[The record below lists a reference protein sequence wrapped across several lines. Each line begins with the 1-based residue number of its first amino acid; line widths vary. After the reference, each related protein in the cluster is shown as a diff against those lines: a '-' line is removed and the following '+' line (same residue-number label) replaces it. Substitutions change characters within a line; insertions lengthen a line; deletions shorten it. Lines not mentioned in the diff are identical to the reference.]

1 MTEQNRDIEAD
12 SLTDAQRWRGLAVV
26 MVSAVTVGMTLGMT
40 IPLIALSMTA
50 AGAGAALVGINA
62 AMPALAVLA
71 TAPLAPRLIG
81 RLGTVPTLVLGCLV
95 SALALA
101 LFPVLGSVPAWFGL
115 RFAMGFGLALQWVVS
130 ETWLSRI
137 AVNASRGRAVS
148 LYATLW
154 AAGIATGP
162 LLLQVTGIE
171 GLKRVSKPGLRRYV
185 GATEIP
191 RVRGG
196 LGVAIVSTSEGLLT
210 DQQARKKN
218 LGGELLCYI
227 W

>member
-1 MTEQNRDIEAD
+1 MSDPISD
-12 SLTDAQRWRGLAVV
+12 LLTRIRN
-26 MVSAVTVGMTLGMT
+26 
-40 IPLIALSMTA
+40 
-50 AGAGAALVGINA
+50 AGAAQL
-62 AMPALAVLA
+62 P
-71 TAPLAPRLIG
+71 
-81 RLGTVPTLVLGCLV
+81 
-95 SALALA
+95 
-101 LFPVLGSVPAWFGL
+101 SVELPH
-115 RFAMGFGLALQWVVS
+115 
-130 ETWLSRI
+130 SRI
-137 AVNASRGRAVS
+137 KDSVAK
-148 LYATLW
+148 
-154 AAGIATGP
+154 
-162 LLLQVTGIE
+162 LLQQQGYITDVSVEGDTKKKLKLRLKFNGKKSVIE